1 MKYRIVKYSDN
12 SFGVQKKILFWWFNK
27 TIECDAMSFT
37 LTFSTI
43 KEAET
48 YVEKIKSLYTNYKS
62 EIIKE
67 L

>member
-1 MKYRIVKYSDN
+1 MKFRIVKYNDT
-12 SFGVQKKILFWWFNK
+12 SFGVQKKFLFWWFNQ
-27 TIECDAMSFT
+27 TIECDDMSFT

-43 KEAET
+43 KKAET
-48 YVEKIKSLYTNYKS
+48 YVETIKSLYTNYEP

>member
-1 MKYRIVKYSDN
+1 MKFRIVKYNDT
-12 SFGVQKKILFWWFNK
+12 SFGVQKKFLFWWFNE
-27 TIECDAMSFT
+27 TIECDDMSFT

>member
-1 MKYRIVKYSDN
+1 MKFRIVKYNDT
-12 SFGVQKKILFWWFNK
+12 SFGVQKKFLFWWFNQ
-27 TIECDAMSFT
+27 TIECDDVSFT

-48 YVEKIKSLYTNYKS
+48 YVEKIKSLYTNYKP